1 MRYTHTIVHLLILFA
16 ILFVGTGCRPEGSSS
31 HSPPAKKEKDTLT
44 AEVTVG
50 GKVWNINPDLSY
62 RATGVW
68 TNPNPHP
75 LTDAEKERIQTI
87 KADIETLQTQLNEL
101 ETELRYLERIEKPQ
115 IKIHYRFG
123 KPPYPVPKPSDFS
136 SDNLIDLGEFSMEMD
151 LPAKC
156 HQKNRRG
163 YCLNKDVCGFHFLS
177 FIV

>member
-1 MRYTHTIVHLLILFA
+1 MRNIHVNVYFLILFA
-16 ILFVGTGCRPEGSSS
+16 ILFVWTGCRPEGSPT
-31 HSPPAKKEKDTLT
+31 HSPPDKKEKDTFT
-44 AEVTVG
+44 TEVTVG

-68 TNPNPHP
+68 TNPNPRP
-75 LTDAEKERIQTI
+75 LADAEKQRIQTI

-101 ETELRYLERIEKPQ
+101 ETELGYLERIEKPQ

-151 LPAKC
+151 LPAKM
-156 HQKNRRG
+156 
-163 YCLNKDVCGFHFLS
+163 S
-177 FIV
+177 SEE